1 MKKLTTTV
9 CLTVAFVIGFN
20 TMASSQRF
28 EAGKTYGYNEE
39 LPDTDT
45 VQRVV
50 IKVGENLRTYEAT
63 IYSGKY
69 KYACRKGVILPSR
82 KLTLVQ
88 CEPIDEMDADNIL
101 IGNDWLN
108 NPKQEV
114 SGTLYDP
121 YRSIMVYT
129 MNGCCSSGDAEGEK
143 RYHFK
148 MDINDPA
155 PTVQVKPKVKQTPP
169 KVKKDP
175 LSQKLV
181 TLKALLKGGL
191 ITQKDYNTKRAAIL
205 KEMSGEKVNPIVRK
219 LKQIQQLLDQK
230 LITPADAKY
239 KRRKILDDM

>member
-1 MKKLTTTV
+1 MKRLVTSL
-9 CLTVAFVIGFN
+9 CLTGALVMGF
-20 TMASSQRF
+20 TTASSGQRF
-28 EAGKTYGYNEE
+28 EAGTTYTYQQE

-45 VQRVV
+45 VQRLA

-88 CEPIDEMDADNIL
+88 CQPIDEFDADNIL
-101 IGNDWLN
+101 AGSDWLDD
-108 NPKQEV
+108 PEQTV
-114 SGTLYDP
+114 AGTLYDP
-121 YRSIMVYT
+121 FRSIMV
-129 MNGCCSSGDAEGEK
+129 SSQEGYGNSAGEK
-143 RYHFK
+143 RFYFK
-148 MDINDPA
+148 RDGNDPV
-155 PTVQVKPKVKQTPP
+155 PTVTAKPKVKTTTPR
-169 KVKKDP
+169 VKKDP

-181 TLKALLKGGL
+181 TLKTLLKGGL

-239 KRRKILDDM
+239 KRRKILDGM